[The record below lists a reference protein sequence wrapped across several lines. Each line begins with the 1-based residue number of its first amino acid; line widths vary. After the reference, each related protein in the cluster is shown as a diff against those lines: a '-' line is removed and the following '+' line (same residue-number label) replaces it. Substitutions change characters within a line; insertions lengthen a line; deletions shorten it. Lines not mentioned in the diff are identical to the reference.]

1 MQTKIHPMPSLG
13 GDYDLRQLEAFALQ
27 GAQSAKVGVVH
38 IAAGTR
44 SPSAGLRASA
54 RHEIAYIVAGSA
66 RVNTAE
72 GSTTV
77 SAGDVIVSSPAEL
90 HATTALRDT
99 TIFYVL
105 IDPPV
110 PTG

>member
-1 MQTKIHPMPSLG
+1 MPSLG
-13 GDYDLRQLEAFALQ
+13 GEYDLRPLDALALQ
-27 GAQSAKVGVVH
+27 GAQNAKVGVVR

-54 RHEIAYIVAGSA
+54 RHEIAYIVTGSA
-66 RVNTAE
+66 RVDTAE

-77 SAGDVIVSSPAEL
+77 NAGDVIVSSPAEL
-90 HATTALRDT
+90 HATTALSDT

-105 IDPPV
+105 IDPPA
-110 PTG
+110 PTT